1 MIKIVLLCFLFSLN
15 LFANEEA
22 IKRHVTTGYTYTKK
36 IVDFNND
43 SKLDIVLELE
53 NLEKKKRKLKIL
65 EQVNKNDYRVFFSSD
80 KVLSLLSETTP
91 YFYDIF
97 MAKVNK
103 ENFVLH
109 ESIPGKVFLDY
120 FFKLDKSNYVL
131 EKVLKANYSS
141 CNVDEP
147 IFYYE
152 IKNIKPKVYL
162 KDFSLDYFRK
172 EYYEKQR
179 LIDTFERVVE
189 TNFHGK
195 HRKLL
200 NLYI

>member
-1 MIKIVLLCFLFSLN
+1 MILLCFLFSLN

-43 SKLDIVLELE
+43 GKLDIVLELE

-91 YFYDIF
+91 PYFYDIF
-97 MAKVNK
+97 VAKVNK
-103 ENFVLH
+103 ENFVLR
-109 ESIPGKVFLDY
+109 ESIPGKVSLDY

-152 IKNIKPKVYL
+152 IKKI
-162 KDFSLDYFRK
+162 
-172 EYYEKQR
+172 
-179 LIDTFERVVE
+179 
-189 TNFHGK
+189 
-195 HRKLL
+195 
-200 NLYI
+200 